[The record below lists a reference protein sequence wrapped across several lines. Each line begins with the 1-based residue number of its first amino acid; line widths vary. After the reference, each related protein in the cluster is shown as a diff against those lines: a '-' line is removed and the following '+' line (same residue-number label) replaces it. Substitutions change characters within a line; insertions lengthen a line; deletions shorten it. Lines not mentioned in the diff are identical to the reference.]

1 VALKAG
7 EGSLLHKSE
16 AKGVALG
23 IMRPEDLL
31 NALNSMDAKRYLIQR
46 MAPPGREVI
55 IGGRFDN
62 EFGPVVVCGL
72 GGIYVEILA
81 DRSIRVAP
89 VDDETAGRMIAEL
102 KGIAIL
108 EGARGR
114 KPADIPALRDVIV
127 RLSALLAENPRIVNL
142 DINPV
147 IVYDEGEGCA
157 IVDAKVEMT
166 D

>member
-7 EGSLLHKSE
+7 EGGLLHKSE
-16 AKGVALG
+16 AKGVLLG
-23 IMRPEDLL
+23 IEGPEDLL
-31 NALNSMDAKRYLIQR
+31 NALDSMEAKRYLIQR

-55 IGGRFDN
+55 VGGRFDN